1 MRGCLVAIALG
12 VALSGCG
19 GSNPSPN
26 PSAPTPVSGVTLSG
40 TYAGS
45 ASDST
50 GAGTMTW
57 TASQSGSA
65 VTGPVTAK
73 TSLGIVVFT
82 GSLTGTLTGSSLTFS
97 ITVPADG
104 MSGFPGCSA
113 TIDGTASGV
122 SNTAIAG
129 TYTGTNS
136 CGGSFNSG
144 HFSLTKQ

>member
-1 MRGCLVAIALG
+1 MRGYLVAIVLG

-19 GSNPSPN
+19 GSKPSPS
-26 PSAPTPVSGVTLSG
+26 PSAPSPISGVTLSG

-50 GAGTMTW
+50 GAGTMSW

-65 VTGPVTAK
+65 VSGSVTAR
-73 TSLGIVVFT
+73 TSVGIVAFT
-82 GSLTGTLTGSSLTFS
+82 GNLTGALTGSSLTFS
-97 ITVPADG
+97 ITIPADG
-104 MSGFPGCSA
+104 ISGFPGCSA
-113 TIDGTASGV
+113 TIDGTATGV

-136 CGGSFNSG
+136 CGGSFSAG
-144 HFSLTKQ
+144 HFNLTKQ